1 MTKKKEQP
9 KGIALPLMAGVLAG
23 LAGAYFIHG
32 QGKVSPAAKKKLKG
46 WMLKAKGEAIE
57 KIEKLKT
64 VDEEAYHRVIDTVS
78 EKYAKMK
85 DIDPNEVQE
94 LVKDMKK
101 HWKSLVREMQ
111 PKKKVAKK
119 SASKKTVPT
128 PAVITAI

>member
-1 MTKKKEQP
+1 MTKKKEEP

-64 VDEEAYHRVIDTVS
+64 VDEEAYHKVIDTVA
-78 EKYAKMK
+78 EKYAKIK

-111 PKKKVAKK
+111 PKPKKK
-119 SASKKTVPT
+119 SASKAKKVATSTV
-128 PAVITAI
+128 ATAI